1 MTAGLAHIDEEVDM
15 LAEDEKAE
23 RQSRLKNRWVGAGK
37 SKGAELCIESVVTDL
52 VAHFEERNQAQN
64 GETMVVVMS
73 CEICLHL
80 YNEIITQRPEWH
92 NEAPLKYDR
101 KVRTTGKSPRFR
113 AHKVIREFFVRT
125 IRA

>member
-1 MTAGLAHIDEEVDM
+1 M
-15 LAEDEKAE
+15 LAEDEKEE
-23 RQSRLKNRWVGAGK
+23 RQSRLKNRWVGAGE

-92 NEAPLKYDR
+92 DEAPLKYDKEGSNYWKITPVSR
-101 KVRTTGKSPRFR
+101 AQGNTGVFCADDQSLRLLSD
-113 AHKVIREFFVRT
+113 
-125 IRA
+125 